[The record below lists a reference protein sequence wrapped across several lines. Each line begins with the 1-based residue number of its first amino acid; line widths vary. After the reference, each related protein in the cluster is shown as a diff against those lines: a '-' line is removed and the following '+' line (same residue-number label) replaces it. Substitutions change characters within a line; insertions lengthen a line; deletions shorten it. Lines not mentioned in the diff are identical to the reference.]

1 MDSVIAVGAQVLPIV
16 PPLVAVLVWWRLARG
31 ERGRLAVHAVAA
43 LFVTAAL
50 VLLAGFVHSDP
61 RPFVVDPSHPA
72 LFAHSADNG
81 FPSDHTAYAATAAL
95 LVALVRRRLGLILL
109 AVALAGGL
117 ARVAANV
124 HHLQDV
130 LGSLVVA
137 LVAVGVVTLVL
148 GRIGRI
154 RIASRAPASATH
166 RHVTG
171 AA

>member
-95 LVALVRRRLGLILL
+95 LLALVRRRLGLILL
-109 AVALAGGL
+109 AVAAGGL